1 MDAVRFHRLSFTDY
15 NGRLFQWQG
24 QLYRAIPKDQAAL
37 YQVLFERGIVQEL
50 IDQRLL
56 VDTQLTPFTLNGDL
70 VLQHHVIRFVSY
82 PQEWCSAMLKD
93 AALLHLDLCLALDRH
108 DLTTDDA
115 HPINLLFE
123 GSQPLFVDFGSINR
137 LPNDGRYPW
146 PWPPYGQFCNTFL
159 YPLLLMAQGQPG
171 YRRLARWL
179 MHDYELGVLQTDLE
193 ALIEPWPGFGFT
205 RTTLRRLEAAAQH
218 HLPPRTKRLVQR
230 AYWLFNA
237 IRKPR
242 NLQRSRRDFLQQLRD
257 QVLRINVLA
266 GFMQGEMGQSNGL
279 VGAVSQID
287 WPAEIQ
293 TLDRVLADVQ
303 PESVLNV
310 SSPAQVVSSTL
321 IAALFS
327 PVVVLSPNEGVVQQ
341 LYLQAKAEQL
351 PILPLLFDLYSPSYG
366 LSNDWYAPASER
378 LCCELVLA
386 WDLALSLL
394 LECGFDFIVSRL
406 AQFTRR
412 WLLIDFRPQ
421 PSPSLA
427 TRWEERSL
435 DCSWY
440 TLDNFRAALGQF
452 FSRVRTISPAS
463 EPCSAHS
470 RVWLL
475 CEK

>member
-1 MDAVRFHRLSFTDY
+1 MDAVRFHRFSFTDY

-24 QLYRAIPKDQAAL
+24 KLYRAIPRDQAAL
-37 YQVLFERGIVQEL
+37 YQALFEQGIVQEL

-115 HPINLLFE
+115 HPINILFE

-146 PWPPYGQFCNTFL
+146 PWPPYAQFCNTFL

-179 MHDYELGVLQTDLE
+179 MHDYEQGVLQSDLE
-193 ALIEPWPGFGFT
+193 ALIEPWPGFSFT
-205 RTTLRRLEAAAQH
+205 RTTLNRLEATALQ
-218 HLPPRTKRLVQR
+218 HLPPRTKLFAQKVHRL
-230 AYWLFNA
+230 LSA
-237 IRKPR
+237 IQKPR
-242 NLQRSRRDFLQQLRD
+242 ALQRSRRDFLQQLRD
-257 QVLRINVLA
+257 QVLRTDVLA
-266 GFMQGEMGQSNGL
+266 GFIQGDMGQSDWLG
-279 VGAVSQID
+279 GAVSQTD
-287 WPAEIQ
+287 WPAETQ
-293 TLDRVLADVQ
+293 TLSRVLADIH

-310 SSPAQVVSSTL
+310 SAARQVVSSTL
-321 IAALFS
+321 IAAQFS
-327 PVVVLSPNEGVVQQ
+327 PVVVLSSNEGVIQQ
-341 LYLQAKAEQL
+341 LYLQARAEHR
-351 PILPLLFDLYSPSYG
+351 PILPLLLDLFSPSYG

-386 WDLALSLL
+386 WDLELSLL
-394 LECGFDFIVSRL
+394 LECGFEFIVRRL

-412 WLLIDFRPQ
+412 WLLVDFRPQ
-421 PSPSLA
+421 PSPSRS

-440 TLDNFRAALGQF
+440 TLDHFKAALGQF
-452 FSRVRTISPAS
+452 FSQVRTIPSES
-463 EPCSAHS
+463 EPCPINSPV
-470 RVWLL
+470 RLL